1 MAHTVCSRRLAF
13 ATACVAVYVLAD
25 RLPTVVAEENHPLL
39 VVRGP
44 TVVAFFPPVT
54 DAELQKD
61 PDTNESLSDFQFYSA
76 KLREPLR
83 KLGIDFHELYAR
95 SFELR
100 IGKKLKTFR
109 PVKVEVGYYL
119 IAPGRKP
126 RIEYGVM
133 ADVGLLEVAKE
144 YFGTSNKLK

>member
-1 MAHTVCSRRLAF
+1 
-13 ATACVAVYVLAD
+13 VYVLTG
-25 RLPTVVAEENHPLL
+25 RLPAVAAEENHPLV

-44 TVVAFFPPVT
+44 TVVAFFPPMT
-54 DAELQKD
+54 EAELQKD
-61 PDTNESLSDFQFYSA
+61 PDANETLSDFQVYSA
-76 KLREPLR
+76 RIREPLR
-83 KLGIDFHELYAR
+83 KLGIDYNELYVR

-126 RIEYGVM
+126 RIKYGVM
-133 ADVGLLEVAKE
+133 TDDGLLEFAEE
-144 YFGTSNKLK
+144 YFGNSNKLK